1 MSSVSLKYWSIFCSA
16 NQVSEPE
23 RLERQRKIA
32 HLREQLKAF
41 HDEEIMIGQQV
52 DQFQQAIYKCREE
65 HARFR

>member
-1 MSSVSLKYWSIFCSA
+1 MVLIYGSMIFSSA

-23 RLERQRKIA
+23 KLERQRKIA

-52 DQFQQAIYKCREE
+52 DQFQQAISKCKEE
-65 HARFR
+65 HTRLR